1 MGIKCKIRGS
11 IASQLYDLISR
22 KEGISATVERALD
35 DLAKKVDVMYLTV
48 DMDVL
53 DSAYIPKVP
62 AKNTELIRT
71 DELFEC
77 VYITGSYSLV
87 QAVDMVCLDSL
98 RNKSSITIKTGIH
111 IFSKF
116 SISFVRKT

>member
-1 MGIKCKIRGS
+1 M
-11 IASQLYDLISR
+11 
-22 KEGISATVERALD
+22 D
-35 DLAKKVDVMYLTV
+35 DLSKKVDVMYLIV

-53 DSAYIPKVP
+53 DSAYIPKVS

-87 QAVDMVCLDSL
+87 QAIDVVCLDSL

-116 SISFVRKT
+116 SISFVGKT